1 MYVVSLFCKLNCNFF
16 IVEMNLIS
24 SLVRYGGKWD
34 KSTNTY
40 LDYEV
45 AGILIPYDCSLQN
58 LKSLIS
64 NEIGASIDEFQITY
78 QLRTREKPIKILTDN
93 SIKFYI
99 EMRKSCIDVTE
110 LPLCLQP
117 ALPTSSTDTVLAQT

>member
-1 MYVVSLFCKLNCNFF
+1 MD
-16 IVEMNLIS
+16 LIT
-24 SLVRYGGKWD
+24 SLVCYGEQWD

-40 LDYEV
+40 SDYEV
-45 AGILIPYDCSLQN
+45 AGILIPYNCSLQN

-64 NEIGASIDEFQITY
+64 DEIGAAIDNIQITF
-78 QLRTREKPIKILTDN
+78 QLRTGETPIKILTDN

>member
-1 MYVVSLFCKLNCNFF
+1 MILSCNFF
-16 IVEMNLIS
+16 VAEMNLIQ
-24 SLVRYGGKWD
+24 SLVHYGGQWD
-34 KSTNTY
+34 KTTNTY

-45 AGILIPYDCSLQN
+45 AGILIPNNCCLQN

-64 NEIGASIDEFQITY
+64 AEIGAAIDSIQITY
-78 QLRTREKPIKILTDN
+78 QLHKGQKPIKILTDN

-99 EMRKSCIDVTE
+99 EMKKSCTDVTE

-117 ALPTSSTDTVLAQT
+117 AMPTSSTDTVHGQT